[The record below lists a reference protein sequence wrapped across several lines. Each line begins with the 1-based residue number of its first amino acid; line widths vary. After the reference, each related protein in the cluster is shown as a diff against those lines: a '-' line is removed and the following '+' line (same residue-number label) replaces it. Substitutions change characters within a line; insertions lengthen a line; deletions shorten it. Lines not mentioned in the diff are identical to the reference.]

1 MSSRWVTLH
10 GHARLAIA
18 VARQAAELA
27 QVIFAGFTNE
37 PAVRASYAAGAPS
50 RSSRADAAARLW
62 HHCRRRGGGSKRGYN
77 ATLANRL
84 RAFFLERGLL
94 IRPLGSVVYRLPP
107 YCIGSEELRRAC
119 SAIEE
124 AAATLR

>member
-1 MSSRWVTLH
+1 MRL
-10 GHARLAIA
+10 ARLAAHPGLTRPRVCGTIAA
-18 VARQAAELA
+18 VA
-27 QVIFAGFTNE
+27 
-37 PAVRASYAAGAPS
+37 
-50 RSSRADAAARLW
+50 
-62 HHCRRRGGGSKRGYN
+62 GGGSKRGYN